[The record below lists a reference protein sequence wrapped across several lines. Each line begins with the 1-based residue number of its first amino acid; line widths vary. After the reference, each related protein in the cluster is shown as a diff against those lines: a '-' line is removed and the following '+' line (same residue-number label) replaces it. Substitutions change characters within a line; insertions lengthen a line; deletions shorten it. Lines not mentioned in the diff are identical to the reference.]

1 MMMIWKLL
9 TIEYKIIEKTK
20 IENEMKGDGTNRKE
34 FTKKLELTEADR
46 IMKTGMYIRFLLDCQ
61 LWMNKLISRLGIK

>member
-46 IMKTGMYIRFLLDCQ
+46 IMKTGM
-61 LWMNKLISRLGIK
+61 

>member
-61 LWMNKLISRLGIK
+61 LWMNKSISRLGIK